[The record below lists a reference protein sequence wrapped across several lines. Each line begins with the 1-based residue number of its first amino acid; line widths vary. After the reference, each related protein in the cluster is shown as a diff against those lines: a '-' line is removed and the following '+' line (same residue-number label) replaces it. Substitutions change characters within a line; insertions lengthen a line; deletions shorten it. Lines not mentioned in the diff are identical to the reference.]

1 MQPLSCLPKVWWKKV
16 IYRVFGLLILIP
28 QAADAMSLLE
38 SLDQTQFVLTSCGG
52 MKIIIEIL
60 GANQK

>member
-1 MQPLSCLPKVWWKKV
+1 
-16 IYRVFGLLILIP
+16 VFGLLILIP

-38 SLDQTQFVLTSCGG
+38 GLDQTQFVLTSCGG